1 MESSRSTTNSERL
14 ETLRNLLAHQRNE
27 ALARIRDFRRAQEE
41 DAEPPPGDELDAARA
56 LADVETHAGL
66 IERAEYRLKAIAAAF
81 SRVEAGRYGICEEC
95 GEEIP
100 LDRLRVLPFAAYCV
114 DCQSKRNRRL
124 RPGEGDID
132 EPSRYLWTL
141 PEEMDE
147 SLEKQDALM
156 APEERLAVR
165 DQWLSGPE
173 VGEFEQL
180 PPSPTARR
188 RGRPRKQEQ
197 SGET

>member
-1 MESSRSTTNSERL
+1 MKSPRTISNSERL
-14 ETLRNLLAHQRNE
+14 QTLRSLLAHQRNE

-41 DAEPPPGDELDAARA
+41 DAEPLPGDELDAARA
-56 LADVETHAGL
+56 LAEVETHAGL

-81 SRVEAGRYGICEEC
+81 SRVEEGRYGICEGC
-95 GEEIP
+95 GEDIP
-100 LDRLRVLPFAAYCV
+100 VDRLKVLPFAAYCV
-114 DCQSKRNRRL
+114 DCQSKRNRQR
-124 RPGEGDID
+124 RPGEGSID
-132 EPSRYLWTL
+132 EPSRHLWNL

-156 APEERLAVR
+156 EPEERLVVR
-165 DQWLSGPE
+165 DQGPSGPE

-188 RGRPRKQEQ
+188 RGRPRAAE
-197 SGET
+197 

>member
-1 MESSRSTTNSERL
+1 MESSRSTTNGERL
-14 ETLRNLLAHQRNE
+14 QTLRNLLAHQRNE

-81 SRVEAGRYGICEEC
+81 SRVEEGRYGICEEC
-95 GEEIP
+95 GEEVP
-100 LDRLRVLPFAAYCV
+100 VERLKVLPFAAYCV
-114 DCQSKRNRRL
+114 DCQSKRNRQR

-132 EPSRYLWTL
+132 EPSRHLWTL

-156 APEERLAVR
+156 APEERLAVH
-165 DQWLSGPE
+165 DQRPSGPE

-188 RGRPRKQEQ
+188 RGRPRAAE
-197 SGET
+197 

>member
-1 MESSRSTTNSERL
+1 MKSSPSISNSERL
-14 ETLRNLLAHQRNE
+14 QTLRNLLTHQRNE

-41 DAEPPPGDELDAARA
+41 DAEPLPGDELDAARA
-56 LADVETHAGL
+56 LAEVETHAGL

-81 SRVEAGRYGICEEC
+81 RRVEEGRYGICEEC
-95 GEEIP
+95 GEDIAVE
-100 LDRLRVLPFAAYCV
+100 RLTVLPFAAYCV
-114 DCQSKRNRRL
+114 DCQSKRKHRL

-132 EPSRYLWTL
+132 EPSRHLWTL

-156 APEERLAVR
+156 EPEERLSVR
-165 DQWLSGPE
+165 DRRPSGPE

-180 PPSPTARR
+180 PPSPMARR
-188 RGRPRKQEQ
+188 RGRPRAAE
-197 SGET
+197 